1 MGKSVMTLEFGTSK
15 VICAIGKKRSRGRF
29 EIVSLAQVNYAGI
42 KKGRWQ
48 ELEMVPEIL
57 KKTIKEAKTKARQ
70 NPSTVYIGIPPCF
83 CRVHCASSAMDLI
96 GNNKVITPEIVDRM
110 LKNAQRFDVPDEYEI
125 ISASPVYFKLDE
137 DNLFIDPVGVEAS
150 HIEGQFSFIFAKKR
164 FLYEAKTLLDVL
176 GIPIAGFKP
185 ETLSQALFLIPVEDR
200 DASSVLLDI
209 GFYDTS
215 VSIIYGDTVIYSRVI
230 PVGGAQITS
239 DLSMVLDI
247 DMESAERIK
256 RRFSFENT
264 YYPTHVKETIH
275 QNGNIIE
282 VNKQMIAEII
292 LSRTDHLLNMIKT
305 ALNDSHVELPE
316 TTKVYLTG
324 AGVSLM
330 KGSVGHLEENLG
342 FKTILPQIDATHYSA
357 PNFHNAIGLLDHVL
371 SNEDI

>member
-15 VICAIGKKRSRGRF
+15 VICAIGRKRSRGRF
-29 EIVSLAQVNYAGI
+29 EIVSLAQVNYAGF

-48 ELEMVPEIL
+48 ELELVPEIL

-70 NPSTVYIGIPPCF
+70 NPTRAYIGIPPCF

-96 GNNKVITPEIVDRM
+96 GNNKVITPEIVERM
-110 LKNAQRFDVPDEYEI
+110 LKNAQRFDVPDEYEM

-137 DNLFIDPVGVEAS
+137 DNLFVDPVGVEAS

-164 FLYEAKTLLDVL
+164 FLYEAKTIMDVL
-176 GIPIAGFKP
+176 NIPIAGFKP
-185 ETLSQALFLIPVEDR
+185 ETLCQALFLIPVEER

-215 VSIIYGDTVIYSRVI
+215 VSIVYGDTVIFSRVI

-239 DLSMVLDI
+239 DLSLVLDI

-264 YYPTHVKETIH
+264 YYPQHVKETVR
-275 QNGNIIE
+275 QNGDIIE
-282 VNKQMIAEII
+282 VDKQMIAEII
-292 LSRTDHLLNMIKT
+292 LSRADHLMHMIKT
-305 ALNDSHVELPE
+305 ALYDSRVELPE

-330 KGSVGHLEENLG
+330 TGSVAYLEENLG
-342 FKTILPQIDATHYSA
+342 LKVILPQIDATNYSS
-357 PNFHNAIGLLDHVL
+357 PNYHNSIGLLDHVL
-371 SNEDI
+371 SNEEI

>member
-15 VICAIGKKRSRGRF
+15 VICAIGRKRSRGRF
-29 EIVSLAQVNYAGI
+29 EIVSLAQVNYAGF

-48 ELEMVPEIL
+48 ELDLVPDVL

-70 NPSTVYIGIPPCF
+70 NPTSAYIGIPPCF

-96 GNNKVITPEIVDRM
+96 GKNKVITAEIVERM
-110 LKNAQRFDVPDEYEI
+110 LKNAQRFDVPDEYEM

-137 DNLFIDPVGVEAS
+137 DNLFVDPVGVEAS

-164 FLYEAKTLLDVL
+164 FLYEVKTVMDVL
-176 GIPIAGFKP
+176 STPIAGFKP
-185 ETLSQALFLIPVEDR
+185 ETLCQALFLIPVEER

-215 VSIIYGDTVIYSRVI
+215 VSIVYGDTVIYSRVI

-239 DLSMVLDI
+239 DLSLVLDI

-264 YYPTHVKETIH
+264 YYPQHVKETVR
-275 QNGNIIE
+275 QNGDIIE
-282 VNKQMIAEII
+282 VDKQMIAEII
-292 LSRTDHLLNMIKT
+292 LSRTDHLTHMIKT
-305 ALNDSHVELPE
+305 AIFDSHVELPE

-330 KGSVGHLEENLG
+330 TGSAAYLEENLG
-342 FKTILPQIDATHYSA
+342 LTIIVPQIDATNYSS
-357 PNFHNAIGLLDHVL
+357 PNFHNSIGLLDHVL
-371 SNEDI
+371 SNEEV